1 MSHSH
6 RPPRE
11 EPVSPLVPEPGQL
24 PVEPDDG
31 APSPDALP
39 ADPADPV
46 TDGAPAASH

>member
-1 MSHSH
+1 MPHSH

-11 EPVSPLVPEPGQL
+11 EPASPLVPEPGHL

-31 APSPDALP
+31 APPDTLP

-46 TDGAPAASH
+46 GDTLPAVSP